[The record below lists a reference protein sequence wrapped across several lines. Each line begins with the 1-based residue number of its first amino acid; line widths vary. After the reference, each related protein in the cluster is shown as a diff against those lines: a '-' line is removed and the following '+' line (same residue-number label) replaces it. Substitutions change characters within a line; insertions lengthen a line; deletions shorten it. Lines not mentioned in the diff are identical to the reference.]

1 MIDVLA
7 THQKWWYLEL
17 SEKPILPILPM
28 TRAQEIT
35 LHSDLDAGHS
45 WPQGLSWNV
54 AKLLEPA
61 PNPVCWA
68 NGCVM
73 PVPTAFLGGLGLKP

>member
-1 MIDVLA
+1 
-7 THQKWWYLEL
+7 
-17 SEKPILPILPM
+17 M

-35 LHSDLDAGHS
+35 PHTDLDAGHS